1 MNLENNLTALL
12 DLQKLDLRL
21 MELESTRGDLP
32 QKVVSSRD
40 EIEELEQIL
49 KTKKEELKE
58 VEIGKSAVVLE
69 RNDSKSKLEKYQEQL
84 YRVTSN
90 REYDAITTEI
100 ESTSEKID
108 TFEIQEIEF
117 DDRADDLI
125 SEISELENQY
135 SSLKSGLDIY
145 EKDLQKKLSMT
156 NQEEEKLKKERESI
170 IPILEKTVYS
180 SYERVR
186 KGKSGVAVVAIHRNA
201 CGGCYN
207 SIPAQRVLEIRQR
220 QQFITCEHCGRILV
234 WQNSQAVT

>member
-1 MNLENNLTALL
+1 MENKLTALL

-32 QKVVSSRD
+32 QKVVSIRD
-40 EIEELEQIL
+40 EIEKLEQNL
-49 KTKKEELKE
+49 KAKKEELKE
-58 VEIGKSAVVLE
+58 VEIRKSAVVLE
-69 RNDSKSKLEKYQEQL
+69 RNHSNSKLEKYQEQL

-100 ESTSEKID
+100 ESTKENID
-108 TFEIQEIEF
+108 TSEIQEIEF
-117 DDRADDLI
+117 DDRAENLI

-135 SSLKSGLDIY
+135 STLKSDLDVY

-156 NQEEEKLKKERESI
+156 NQEEERLKKERESL
-170 IPILEKTVYS
+170 IPILERVVYS

-186 KGKSGVAVVAIHRNA
+186 KAKSVAVVAIHRNA

-207 SIPAQRVLEIRQR
+207 SIPPQRVLEIRQR
-220 QQFITCEHCGRILV
+220 RQFITCEHCGRILV
-234 WQNSQAVT
+234 WPNSQAAT